1 MSNLDIFTVL
11 DGNVAVWSLLTDHV
25 DWILLVN
32 NWGGLISRTFCKI
45 IFHSIP
51 LCLVR
56 GQKFQILVHSPRI
69 SWRGWL
75 KHEFPGAHPG
85 VLSQWAQVGPRSQSV
100 YQTLQVSLY
109 FVPQATLPM
118 CPLPPR
124 EGSRCL
130 AACTLCPLPLRGND
144 STNLCFPLGT
154 FPLGSCPRAASNH
167 GKSFVWFTR
176 HF

>member
-45 IFHSIP
+45 IFHSIL
-51 LCLVR
+51 LCLSR
-56 GQKFQILVHSPRI
+56 GRKFQILVHSTRI
-69 SWRGWL
+69 SWVGGVGGGWS
-75 KHEFPGAHPG
+75 KHEFLGAHPG

-100 YQTLQVSLY
+100 YQTLQVNLY

-124 EGSRCL
+124 EGSWCL
-130 AACTLCPLPLRGND
+130 LALSAPSHCEETTALTSAFL
-144 STNLCFPLGT
+144 
-154 FPLGSCPRAASNH
+154 
-167 GKSFVWFTR
+167 
-176 HF
+176 